1 MIIVGIWNTNDRTN
15 EYTYSYDPTYKFGGK
30 GDLYLDFIQ
39 QELEPIVRQKWFPN
53 RVKLGGYTIGGSS
66 LGGLISCYAMYKR
79 SDFFPNAICMS
90 SSFWWNSEDFTNKV
104 LTDSYNNN
112 TKVYL
117 DSGDAGDSQDGKNQT
132 LTVKAHME
140 KIGYVNAGK
149 DENLWYYLDKG
160 GQHNEYYW
168 GRRFHVPMI
177 ALFGSAPR
185 A

>member
-1 MIIVGIWNTNDRTN
+1 VIVVGIWNTNDRTN
-15 EYTYSYDPTYKFGGK
+15 EYTYSYDPAYKFGGK

-53 RVKLGGYTIGGSS
+53 RVKLGGYSIGGSS

-79 SDFFPNAICMS
+79 SDFFANAICMS

-104 LTDSYNNN
+104 LTNSYNNN

-140 KIGYVNAGK
+140 KIGYANGGK

-168 GRRFHVPMI
+168 GKRFHVPMM
-177 ALFGSAPR
+177 ALFGSAPKV
-185 A
+185 